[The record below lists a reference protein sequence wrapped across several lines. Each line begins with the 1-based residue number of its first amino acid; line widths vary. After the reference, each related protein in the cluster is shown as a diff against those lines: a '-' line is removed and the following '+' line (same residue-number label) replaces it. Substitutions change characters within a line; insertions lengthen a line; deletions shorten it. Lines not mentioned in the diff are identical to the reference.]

1 MHTHRFSLP
10 LLHVIADPIIKLVSK
25 EPRSLR
31 PGVMITPLITSGDR
45 IKLALLDY
53 APGARVPRH
62 RHPRAEIIYMLSG
75 EQTDDYSA
83 YGAGTCVINR
93 AGSSHAIKS
102 PKGCRLIIYW
112 REPVQF
118 VADAI

>member
-1 MHTHRFSLP
+1 MNTHRFSLP
-10 LLHVIADPIIKLVSK
+10 LLYVAVEWIVSRIGK
-25 EPRSLR
+25 KSRPLR
-31 PGVMITPLITSGDR
+31 PGVNITPLISAGDR

-53 APGARVPRH
+53 APGASVPRH

-75 EQTDDYSA
+75 EQTDDRGT

-93 AGSSHAIKS
+93 AGSTHGIKS
-102 PKGCRLIIYW
+102 PKGCRLVIYW

-118 VADAI
+118 IADAI